1 MLNELTLTGES
12 LRELEESFKKFEN
25 LTFFEIE
32 NEKKLLTEIINVTP
46 YVFNLIEEELK
57 TKKDYLILRKFG
69 KNLSTLVS
77 LVYFLSRGKIF
88 HIPRLNNA
96 FIAIFEMK
104 NSNEL
109 SHTLKDGFFHTDYS
123 THPYTPDYLTLN
135 IVRRD
140 PMYPFY
146 SRNSIVLLNDIID
159 FLKLY
164 NRDLLKYLT
173 STDVPIKV
181 NDKIV
186 YQKIIN
192 LEDNVIR
199 FHEKLIKDA
208 LIITNRENEVYYID
222 EFVTICTSL
231 MKDFVLDE
239 GDLAII
245 SNKTVLHKR
254 GPATVKFDNIEKKF
268 IGRKVYSIR
277 FYK

>member
-1 MLNELTLTGES
+1 MLNELHLE
-12 LRELEESFKKFEN
+12 RKYIKELDDSFKKFER
-25 LTFFEIE
+25 LTFFELE
-32 NEKKLLTEIINVTP
+32 NEKKLLTEIVSIKPT
-46 YVFNLIEEELK
+46 VFNIIKEELK
-57 TKKDYLILRKFG
+57 IKKDYLIIRKFG
-69 KNLSTLVS
+69 KNLSALVS
-77 LVYFLSRGKIF
+77 LVYFLSMGKIF
-88 HIPRLNNA
+88 YLPRLNNA

-123 THPYTPDYLTLN
+123 THPNTPDYLTLN
-135 IVRRD
+135 IINRD

-146 SRNSIVLLNDIID
+146 SRNSIVLLDDILD

-164 NRDLLKYLT
+164 NKNLLEYLT
-173 STDVPIKV
+173 LTDIPVKV
-181 NDKIV
+181 NNKIV
-186 YQKIIN
+186 YQKIID
-192 LEDNVIR
+192 LENNVIR

-208 LIITNRENEVYYID
+208 LVITNRQNEIFYID
-222 EFVTICTSL
+222 EFVTICTFL

-254 GPATVKFDNIEKKF
+254 GPATIKFDNKEKKF

>member
-1 MLNELTLTGES
+1 MLNELCLEKEHIK
-12 LRELEESFKKFEN
+12 ELEHNFKKFEK
-25 LTFFEIE
+25 LTFYEIE
-32 NEKKLLTEIINVTP
+32 NEKKILTEIINIKPTI
-46 YVFNLIEEELK
+46 FNIIEEELS
-57 TKKDYLILRKFG
+57 TKKDYLIVRKFG
-69 KNLSTLVS
+69 KNLAALVS
-77 LVYFLSRGKIF
+77 LVYFLSKGKMF
-88 HIPRLNNA
+88 NIPRLNDA

-135 IVRRD
+135 VVRRD

-146 SRNSIVLLNDIID
+146 SRNSIVLLDDILN
-159 FLKLY
+159 FLRLY
-164 NRDLLKYLT
+164 NNDLLKYLT
-173 STDVPIKV
+173 SSSVPVKV
-181 NDKIV
+181 NEKII
-186 YQKIIN
+186 YQKIIS
-192 LEDNVIR
+192 LENNIIR
-199 FHEKLIKDA
+199 FHEKLIKEA
-208 LIITNRENEVYYID
+208 LVLTNREEEIYYID
-222 EFVTICTSL
+222 EFVTICTHL

-254 GPATVKFDNIEKKF
+254 GPAAVKFDNKEKKF